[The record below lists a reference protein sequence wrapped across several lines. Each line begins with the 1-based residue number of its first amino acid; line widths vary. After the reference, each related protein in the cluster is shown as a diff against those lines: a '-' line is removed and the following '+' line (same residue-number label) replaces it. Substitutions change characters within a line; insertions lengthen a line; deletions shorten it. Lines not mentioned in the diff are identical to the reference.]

1 MGVLG
6 WGDGFPTN
14 FQHSIAMKVCIGP
27 QKFSR
32 CKNIVKVLY
41 YLAKF
46 GRTRTLPAAGVAK
59 NVEFLYPPY
68 WIGQAIIF
76 LPCGSTLLFFFLTSS
91 KHSQTGCLAYFYTW
105 CGLSANLECRSE
117 MWCTRL
123 AGNTGRKNDAKNR
136 HLRTIAQP
144 SRAISSQLRHM
155 STIGQKLVKQQYLL
169 HMSLQYG
176 ELRAH

>member
-105 CGLSANLECRSE
+105 CGLSATLECRSE
-117 MWCTRL
+117 MCCMRL
-123 AGNTGRKNDAKNR
+123 AENTGCKNR
-136 HLRTIAQP
+136 HLGTIAP
-144 SRAISSQLRHM
+144 LCRAVSSQLRHV
-155 STIGQKLVKQQYLL
+155 STIGDKLVKQQYVL
-169 HMSLQYG
+169 HMSS
-176 ELRAH
+176 